1 MTLGQLAERIGATLA
16 GDESVQVTGCAPIEQ
31 AGPGEVTFLANVK
44 YAPFLETTRAAAVI
58 TDPTTACPGRLA
70 HLMARDPYFAF
81 RGAMVALHGFRVHP
95 ALPNGSEAQQGISAQ
110 ASVHPEASIGER
122 TAVHAFATVERGARV
137 GRGCVLY
144 PGVYVGIGATVG
156 DECVLYPN
164 VVVYDGCVLG
174 DRVILHGGTVIGH
187 DGFGFATHGGRHHKI
202 PQTGI
207 AVIEDDVEMGA
218 CCAVERAALGETRVG
233 RGTKFADLI
242 SIGHGTKIGEH
253 CLFVSF
259 VGVSGSV
266 EVGNW
271 VALGGQTGVVGHLR
285 IGDGVQAAG
294 KSAITRD
301 VPAGTKVGGVPAI
314 PVDKAK
320 RNALVGMDLYGLA
333 QRVKHLE
340 RELASLREDA
350 RRRAE
355 RDGIGERSR
364 AVRPRSRRAA
374 RE

>member
-1 MTLGQLAERIGATLA
+1 MAMTLGQLAERIGATLA
-16 GDESVQVTGCAPIEQ
+16 GDESLQVTGCAPIEQ
-31 AGPGEVTFLANVK
+31 AGPGEVTFLANAK
-44 YAPFLETTRAAAVI
+44 YMPYLETTRAAAVI
-58 TDPTTACPGRLA
+58 TDPATECPQGLARL
-70 HLMARDPYFAF
+70 MVRNPYYAF

-95 ALPNGSEAQQGISAQ
+95 STPNGIRGTCGIAGVSAM
-110 ASVHPEASIGER
+110 ASVHAEASIGAE
-122 TAVHAFATVERGARV
+122 TAVHPFATVDRGARI
-137 GRGCVLY
+137 GSRCVIY

-156 DECVLYPN
+156 NDCVLYPN
-164 VVVYDGCVLG
+164 VVIYDGCVLG
-174 DRVILHGGTVIGH
+174 DRVVLHAGTVIGH

-218 CCAVERAALGETRVG
+218 CCAVERATLGETRVG

-266 EVGNW
+266 EIGKW
-271 VALGGQTGVVGHLR
+271 VALGGQVGVVGHLR
-285 IGDGVQAAG
+285 IGDRVQVAG
-294 KSAITRD
+294 KSAIIQD

-314 PVDKAK
+314 PVGKAK

-333 QRVKHLE
+333 QRVKQLE
-340 RELASLREDA
+340 RELEALRE
-350 RRRAE
+350 
-355 RDGIGERSR
+355 GSR
-364 AVRPRSRRAA
+364 
-374 RE
+374 